1 MRQILIALLI
11 FAVVLLVTAITAF
24 LLFIDTKPLSRF
36 EYLNTIARITAFKFT
51 GLPSLDDAETR
62 FLYNN
67 SCTRK
72 CHSRDVVERA
82 RHTPREWED
91 AVKRMRFVNGARL
104 TDNEAVQITKYLQK
118 TYLSNVPTILSNEAN
133 RFLKQYLWR
142 SDFGESDLYIDVIY
156 TPIEYFNLTG
166 GASYAEEQNARDYTV
181 FLVYLNTHQERLPEA
196 AMERLAVLKDKDG
209 GIYEPADW
217 KVSYTSGDYHHMEGV
232 LRFKFVP
239 EDFNRGKVKNDN
251 GFMEL
256 VLRDLPG
263 QKERLFRWDL
273 PVPEFKEK

>member
-1 MRQILIALLI
+1 MRQLLAAVFVFAALLLI
-11 FAVVLLVTAITAF
+11 IAITAF
-24 LLFIDTKPLSRF
+24 LMFIDTKPLSRF
-36 EYLNTIARITAFKFT
+36 EYLNTMARITTFKFI
-51 GLPSLDDAETR
+51 GLPKIDDAETK
-62 FLYNN
+62 FLYNS

-91 AVKRMRFVNGARL
+91 AVHRMRFVNGVRL

-118 TYLSNVPTILSNEAN
+118 NYLSNVPTVLSNEAN

-156 TPIEYFNLTG
+156 TPVEYFNLTG
-166 GASYAEEQNARDYTV
+166 RISDAEKQDAQDYTV
-181 FLVYLNTHQERLPEA
+181 FLVYLNTHQERLPKA
-196 AMERLAVLKDKDG
+196 DMERLAVLKDKDG
-209 GIYEPADW
+209 RIYEPADW
-217 KVSYTSGDYHHMEGV
+217 KVSYESGDYHHMEGI

-239 EDFNRGKVKNDN
+239 EDFNRGKMKNDK

-273 PVPEFKEK
+273 PVPEFHGK

>member
-1 MRQILIALLI
+1 MRQLLAAALVFAAILIIA
-11 FAVVLLVTAITAF
+11 AITAF
-24 LLFIDTKPLSRF
+24 FLFMDTRPMGKF
-36 EYLNTIARITAFKFT
+36 EYLNAIARITAFKFT
-51 GLPSLDDAETR
+51 GLPRLDEAETK
-62 FLYNN
+62 FLYSS
-67 SCTRK
+67 SCARK

-82 RHTPREWED
+82 RHTSREWED

-118 TYLSNVPTILSNEAN
+118 NYLSNVPTILSNEAN

-156 TPIEYFNLTG
+156 TPVEYFNLTG
-166 GASYAEEQNARDYTV
+166 GVSDAEKYNLEDYTV
-181 FLVYLNTHQERLPEA
+181 FLVYLNTHQERLPKA
-196 AMERLAVLKDKDG
+196 AMERMAVLKGKDG
-209 GIYEPADW
+209 RIYEPVDW
-217 KVSYTSGDYHHMEGV
+217 KVSYASGDYHHMEGI
-232 LRFKFVP
+232 LRFK
-239 EDFNRGKVKNDN
+239 KVKNDK

-273 PVPEFKEK
+273 PVPEFHGK